1 MYTDTINHFANVA
14 EKKTA
19 LLKNNPLA
27 FYIGAFMAGAYLG
40 MGIVLVFT
48 VGGLLD
54 PSVRPLVMGASFGIA
69 LTLVIFAGSE
79 LFTGHTMYMTIGW
92 LQGTVNG
99 NDLFKAWG
107 ASWLGNLTGALIFG
121 IMVAIGHGALFNES
135 ADLLNAVVSAKM
147 NKGPLQ
153 LFFLAILC
161 NWLVCLAI
169 WTSARTE
176 NDAAKCILIFWCLFA
191 FFASGFEHSVANM
204 AVFSIA
210 LLGDHPESI
219 SAAGMFY
226 NLFFVTL
233 GNLVSGSLF
242 MAIGYWAASPNAY
255 AKSSEPAKKILE
267 ILNGLFNI
275 LLAFYIIAKKFT
287 LSIYEQLKIIFEN
300 KTASKVTRNK

>member
-1 MYTDTINHFANVA
+1 MYTETINFFAKVA
-14 EKKTA
+14 KKKA
-19 LLKNNPLA
+19 DLLKNNPLS
-27 FYIGAFMAGAYLG
+27 FYIGALMAGAYLG

-48 VGGLLD
+48 VGGVLD

-92 LQGTVNG
+92 LQGTVTG
-99 NDLFKAWG
+99 SDLRKAWG
-107 ASWLGNLTGALIFG
+107 ASWIGNLAGAMVFG
-121 IMVAIGHGALFNES
+121 VMVAIGHGALFNES
-135 ADLLNAVVSAKM
+135 ADLLNAVASAKM
-147 NKGPLQ
+147 NKGPIQ
-153 LFFLAILC
+153 LFFLAMLC

-210 LLGDHPESI
+210 LLGDHPESV
-219 SAAGMFY
+219 SLYGMFY

-242 MAIGYWAASPNAY
+242 MGVGYWLASPEAFS
-255 AKSSEPAKKILE
+255 KSSESGQKIQALA
-267 ILNGLFNI
+267 NGLFGKLVAIFCQVKTI
-275 LLAFYIIAKKFT
+275 LLSYFEQPTPAK
-287 LSIYEQLKIIFEN
+287 EN
-300 KTASKVTRNK
+300 KPVVRR

>member
-1 MYTDTINHFANVA
+1 MYTDTINHFAKVA
-14 EKKTA
+14 KTKAA
-19 LLKNNPLA
+19 LLKNNPLS
-27 FYIGAFMAGAYLG
+27 FYIGALMAGAYLG

-48 VGGLLD
+48 VGGVLD

-92 LQGTVNG
+92 LQGTVTSD
-99 NDLFKAWG
+99 DLFKAWG
-107 ASWLGNLTGALIFG
+107 ASWIGNLAGAMIFG
-121 IMVAIGHGALFNES
+121 VMVAIGHGALFNES
-135 ADLLNAVVSAKM
+135 ADLLNTVVSAKM
-147 NKGPLQ
+147 NKGPIQ

-169 WTSARTE
+169 WTSSRTE

-210 LLGDHPESI
+210 LLGDHPDSV
-219 SAAGMFY
+219 SLFGMFY
-226 NLFFVTL
+226 NLLFVTL

-242 MAIGYWAASPNAY
+242 MAIGYWSASPKAMATSPDSTKKIQTILSGLFDLILIMY
-255 AKSSEPAKKILE
+255 DFAKKVVLFVYE
-267 ILNGLFNI
+267 MILNK
-275 LLAFYIIAKKFT
+275 LAKD
-287 LSIYEQLKIIFEN
+287 
-300 KTASKVTRNK
+300 

>member
-1 MYTDTINHFANVA
+1 MYTETINFFAKVA
-14 EKKTA
+14 RKKA
-19 LLKNNPLA
+19 DLLNNNPLS
-27 FYIGAFMAGAYLG
+27 FYVGALMAGAYLG

-92 LQGTVNG
+92 LQGTVTK
-99 NDLFKAWG
+99 DELFKAWG
-107 ASWLGNLTGALIFG
+107 AAWIGNLAGAMVFG
-121 IMVAIGHGALFNES
+121 VMVAIGHGALFNES
-135 ADLLNAVVSAKM
+135 ADLLNAVASAKM
-147 NKGPLQ
+147 NKGPIQ

-210 LLGDHPESI
+210 LLGDHPESV
-219 SAAGMFY
+219 SLFGMFY
-226 NLFFVTL
+226 NLLFVTL

-242 MAIGYWAASPNAY
+242 MAGGYWLASPDAFN
-255 AKSSEPAKKILE
+255 KSSETGQKIQVLA
-267 ILNGLFNI
+267 NGMFGK
-275 LLAFYIIAKKFT
+275 LAVMFCQVKQVFVSACQPT
-287 LSIYEQLKIIFEN
+287 LKNGKSVSR
-300 KTASKVTRNK
+300 ARH

>member
-1 MYTDTINHFANVA
+1 MYTDTINHFAKVA
-14 EKKTA
+14 EKKA
-19 LLKNNPLA
+19 ELLKNNPLS
-27 FYIGAFMAGAYLG
+27 FYIGALMAGAYLG

-48 VGGLLD
+48 LGGVLD

-92 LQGTVNG
+92 LKDTVTANE
-99 NDLFKAWG
+99 LFKAWG
-107 ASWLGNLTGALIFG
+107 ASWLGNLIGALLFG

-135 ADLLNAVVSAKM
+135 ADLLNAVASAKM
-147 NKGPLQ
+147 NKGPMQ

-210 LLGDHPESI
+210 LLGDHPESV
-219 SAAGMFY
+219 SVMGMFY

-242 MAIGYWAASPNAY
+242 MGIGYWAASPNAF
-255 AKSSEPAKKILE
+255 AESSEPAKKIQS
-267 ILNGLFNI
+267 ILNGLFNV
-275 LLAFYIIAKKFT
+275 LLALYNIAKNFF
-287 LSIYEQLKIIFEN
+287 LSIYELLNSKLGD
-300 KTASKVTRNK
+300 KTISKN

>member
-1 MYTDTINHFANVA
+1 MYTDTINHFAKVA
-14 EKKTA
+14 EKKA
-19 LLKNNPLA
+19 ELLKNNPLS
-27 FYIGAFMAGAYLG
+27 FYIGALMAGAYLG

-48 VGGLLD
+48 LGGVLD

-92 LQGTVNG
+92 LKDTVTANE
-99 NDLFKAWG
+99 LFKAWG
-107 ASWLGNLTGALIFG
+107 ASWLGNLIGALLFG

-135 ADLLNAVVSAKM
+135 ADLLNAVASAKM
-147 NKGPLQ
+147 NKGPMQ

-210 LLGDHPESI
+210 LLGDHPESV
-219 SAAGMFY
+219 SVMGMFY

-242 MAIGYWAASPNAY
+242 MGIGYWAASPNAF
-255 AKSSEPAKKILE
+255 AESSEPAKKIQD
-267 ILNGLFNI
+267 ILNGLFNV
-275 LLAFYIIAKKFT
+275 LLALYNITKNFFLY
-287 LSIYEQLKIIFEN
+287 IYELLNSKLGD
-300 KTASKVTRNK
+300 KTISKN

>member
-1 MYTDTINHFANVA
+1 MYTDTINHFAKVA
-14 EKKTA
+14 KTKAA
-19 LLKNNPLA
+19 LLKNNPLS
-27 FYIGAFMAGAYLG
+27 FYIGALMAGAYLG

-48 VGGLLD
+48 VGGVLD

-92 LQGTVNG
+92 LQGTVTSD
-99 NDLFKAWG
+99 DLFKAWG
-107 ASWLGNLTGALIFG
+107 ASWIGNLAGAMIFG
-121 IMVAIGHGALFNES
+121 VMVAIGHGALFNES
-135 ADLLNAVVSAKM
+135 ADLLNTVVSAKM
-147 NKGPLQ
+147 NKGPIQ

-210 LLGDHPESI
+210 LLGDHPESV
-219 SAAGMFY
+219 SLFGMFY

-242 MAIGYWAASPNAY
+242 MAIGYWAASPKSHTN
-255 AKSSEPAKKILE
+255 SSEPAKKIKI
-267 ILNGLFNI
+267 ILDGLFTMI
-275 LLAFYIIAKKFT
+275 LSVYG
-287 LSIYEQLKIIFEN
+287 SIKKIITSLIRLLQN
-300 KTASKVTRNK
+300 KLANKAS

>member
-1 MYTDTINHFANVA
+1 MYTDTINHFAKVA
-14 EKKTA
+14 EKKA
-19 LLKNNPLA
+19 ELLKNNPLS
-27 FYIGAFMAGAYLG
+27 FYIGALMAGAYLG

-48 VGGLLD
+48 LGGVLD

-92 LQGTVNG
+92 LKDTVTANE
-99 NDLFKAWG
+99 LFKAWW
-107 ASWLGNLTGALIFG
+107 ASWLGNLIGALLFG

-135 ADLLNAVVSAKM
+135 ADLLNAVASAKM
-147 NKGPLQ
+147 NKGPMQ

-210 LLGDHPESI
+210 LLGDHPESV
-219 SAAGMFY
+219 SVMGMFY

-242 MAIGYWAASPNAY
+242 MGIGYWAASPNAF
-255 AKSSEPAKKILE
+255 AESSEPAKKIQD
-267 ILNGLFNI
+267 ILNGLFNV
-275 LLAFYIIAKKFT
+275 LLALYNITKNFFLY
-287 LSIYEQLKIIFEN
+287 IYELLNSKLGD
-300 KTASKVTRNK
+300 KTISKN